1 MAIAT
6 SEREK
11 YLAGVP
17 LFAGCTSTELQA
29 VAGAAREVDLQP
41 GEAVVDEGSQGVGFF
56 MIVEGSARVEV
67 HGKQINTLKSGD
79 FFGEIAL
86 LDGGPRTASVVADTP
101 LKVLG
106 LTSWQFRPLL
116 HKNPDLTLKILV
128 QVCTRLRKLEAM
140 IQ

>member
-6 SEREK
+6 AEREK

-17 LFAGCTSTELQA
+17 LFSECTSAELRA
-29 VAGAAREVDLQP
+29 IAGAARELDLQP
-41 GEAVVDEGSQGVGFF
+41 GQAVVDEGSQGVGFF
-56 MIVEGSARVEV
+56 LIVEGSARVEV
-67 HGKQINTLKSGD
+67 HGKQVNTLKSGD

-86 LDGGPRTASVVADTP
+86 LDGGPRTASVVAETP

-116 HKNPDLTLKILV
+116 HKNPELTLKILV
-128 QVCTRLRKLEAM
+128 KVCTRLREVEAT
-140 IQ
+140 IR

>member
-6 SEREK
+6 GEREK

-17 LFAGCTSTELQA
+17 LFAGSTSSELRA
-29 VAGAAREVDLQP
+29 IAGAARELDLQP
-41 GEAVVDEGSQGVGFF
+41 GQAVVDEGSQGVGFF
-56 MIVEGSARVEV
+56 IIVEGIARVEV
-67 HGKQINTLKSGD
+67 HGKQVNTLKSGD

-101 LKVLG
+101 LKVIG

-116 HKNPDLTLKILV
+116 HKNPELTLRILV
-128 QVCTRLRKLEAM
+128 HVCARLRAVEVMLN
-140 IQ
+140 